1 MTITLA
7 NTLTIRRWI
16 LLLFSATVIT
26 VLSGCGGSVMNVQ
39 NPPAPASS
47 AVAIS
52 FQPAPASSI
61 PLNATTTL
69 SAVVTNDPTNS
80 GVTWALLCPPL
91 ANCGTLSPLHT
102 ASATAVTY
110 KPPPVIS
117 ANSQTFTIEAF
128 ATADQTANL
137 VVPIT
142 VTGFASSLK
151 GTYVFETKGVD
162 GNGPFQLAGVIRL
175 DGNGNITSGEQT
187 HSDYLLSVSDQ
198 ISGGSYYVGPDGRGT
213 LTLNTG
219 DVNIGQQGV
228 EDLSLVVLSN
238 SQAFIATLD
247 NPNLPPSTETSSGT
261 LDLQTATTAPA
272 KGYAFAV
279 NGTDIVPQPL
289 AMGGI
294 LNIDSPNKIS
304 GTGSV
309 ADEDDAGTV
318 TPNSTVSGTVSTPD
332 AFGSVTFSLTAG
344 FAQTP
349 LQFTGYIVDATHI
362 KLIESDNNGSGT
374 RFGSTA
380 GLAIAQGSATGTY
393 INNAAFAGNYVF
405 GILGQDLSGL
415 PTSLASV
422 GQFTADASGNLNSGY
437 NDEYLGGLL
446 VEISDSFTGT
456 YTLDPSGDGRVD
468 SSITFASNG
477 PGPELIFY
485 LTGNGNP
492 PLVLDADTNFGSL
505 GVGSANLQGAPPF
518 SFNGKY
524 GVYLTQTS
532 TNIENNAIGQIT
544 VNGSADTLLGI
555 VDTNL
560 DFSPQPDS
568 KLTGTFASIPSNGR
582 STGTLNNT
590 FFPTVGANA
599 NTLAV
604 TYYLIDPEHV
614 LFIETD
620 SLMTGELSYGYIV
633 ARTPVCPACQ

>member
-1 MTITLA
+1 MAMTLA
-7 NTLTIRRWI
+7 IRSWI
-16 LLLFSATVIT
+16 LLLFSATLIT

-61 PLNATTTL
+61 PLNATATL
-69 SAVVTNDPTNS
+69 SAVVKNDPTDA
-80 GVTWALLCPPL
+80 GVTWTLLCLPL
-91 ANCGTLSPLHT
+91 ASCGTLSPLHT
-102 ASATAVTY
+102 ASGAAAIY
-110 KPPPVIS
+110 QPPPVIS

-137 VVPIT
+137 VAPIT

-151 GTYVFETKGVD
+151 GTYVFETKGID

-175 DGNGNITSGEQT
+175 DGNGNITTGEQT

-198 ISGGSYYVGPDGRGT
+198 ISGGAYYIGPDGRGT
-213 LTLNTG
+213 LTLNTA
-219 DVNIGQQGV
+219 DLNIGQQGV
-228 EDLSLVVLSN
+228 ENLSLVVLSN
-238 SQAFIATLD
+238 SQALIATLD

-261 LDLQTATTAPA
+261 LDLQTATTAPT

-279 NGTDIVPQPL
+279 NGTDVILQPL

-294 LNIDSPNKIS
+294 LNIDSPNNIS
-304 GTGSV
+304 GAGSV

-318 TPNSTVSGTVSTPD
+318 VPNSTLSGTVSAPD

-349 LQFTGYIVDATHI
+349 LQFTGYIVDAIHI
-362 KLIESDNNGSGT
+362 KLIESDNTGSGT
-374 RFGSTA
+374 GFGSTA
-380 GLAIAQGSATGTY
+380 GLAIAQGAATGTY
-393 INNAAFAGNYVF
+393 TSNAAFAGNYVF

-422 GQFTADASGNLNSGY
+422 GQFTADASGNLSNGY

-492 PLVLDADTNFGSL
+492 PLVLDADSNLGSL
-505 GVGSANLQGAPPF
+505 GVGSANPQAAPPF

-524 GVYLTQTS
+524 GFYFTQTS
-532 TNIENNAIGQIT
+532 TNIENNATGQIT
-544 VNGSADTLLGI
+544 VNGSADTLTGF
-555 VDTNL
+555 VDSNL
-560 DFSPQPDS
+560 NFSPQPDS
-568 KLTGTFASIPSNGR
+568 KILGTFASVPSNGR

-590 FFPTVGANA
+590 FFPTVGTNV

-604 TYYLIDPEHV
+604 TFYLIDSAHV

-620 SLMTGELSYGYIV
+620 SLLTGELSYGYIV
-633 ARTPVCPACQ
+633 ARTAVCPTCQ

>member
-1 MTITLA
+1 
-7 NTLTIRRWI
+7 
-16 LLLFSATVIT
+16 
-26 VLSGCGGSVMNVQ
+26 MNVQ

-47 AVAIS
+47 AVTIS
-52 FQPAPASSI
+52 FQPAPAALI
-61 PLNATTTL
+61 PLNATATL
-69 SAVVTNDPTNS
+69 SVVVKNDPTNA
-80 GVTWALLCPPL
+80 GVTWALLCPSL
-91 ANCGTLSPLHT
+91 VNCGTLLPLHT
-102 ASATAVTY
+102 ASGAAATYT
-110 KPPPVIS
+110 PPPAIS

-128 ATADQTANL
+128 ATADQSASL

-175 DGNGNITSGEQT
+175 DGNGGITSGEQT
-187 HSDYLLSVSDQ
+187 HSDYLMSVSDP

-213 LTLNTG
+213 LTLNTA
-219 DVNIGQQGV
+219 DLNIGQQGV
-228 EDLSLVVLSN
+228 ENLSLIVLSN

-247 NPNLPPSTETSSGT
+247 NPNLQPSVETSSGA
-261 LDLQTATTAPA
+261 LDLQTATTAPT

-279 NGTDIVPQPL
+279 NGTDIGLQPL

-294 LNIDSPNKIS
+294 LNIDSPSKIS
-304 GTGSV
+304 GAGSV
-309 ADEDDAGTV
+309 ADEDDAGSV
-318 TPNSTVSGTVSTPD
+318 VPNSTLSGTVSTPD

-362 KLIESDNNGSGT
+362 KLIETDNNGSGT
-374 RFGSTA
+374 GFGSAA
-380 GLAIAQGSATGTY
+380 GLAIAQGSATGSYT
-393 INNAAFAGNYVF
+393 NNAAFAGNYVF

-422 GQFTADASGNLNSGY
+422 GQFTADASGNLSNGY
-437 NDEYLGGLL
+437 NDEYLSGLV

-456 YTLDPSGDGRVD
+456 YTLDPSGNGRVD

-492 PLVLDADTNFGSL
+492 PLVLDADSNLGSL
-505 GVGSANLQGAPPF
+505 GVGSANPQGAPPF

-524 GVYLTQTS
+524 GFYFTQTS
-532 TNIENNAIGQIT
+532 TNIENDATGQIT
-544 VNGSADTLLGI
+544 VNGSANTLAGV
-555 VDTNL
+555 VDSNL
-560 DFSPQPDS
+560 NFSPQPDS
-568 KLTGTFASIPSNGR
+568 KLAGTFASVPSKGR
-582 STGTLNNT
+582 FTGTLNNT
-590 FFPTVGANA
+590 FFPTVSTNT

-604 TYYLIDPEHV
+604 TFYLVDPEHL

-633 ARTPVCPACQ
+633 ARTPVCPDCQ